1 MNSVISTF
9 SGWCLMVFFVLF
21 RRFFVSPALETAVEK
36 WSLQEVREILKQVN
50 KMFLVEPE

>member
-1 MNSVISTF
+1 
-9 SGWCLMVFFVLF
+9 VFDGFVVLF